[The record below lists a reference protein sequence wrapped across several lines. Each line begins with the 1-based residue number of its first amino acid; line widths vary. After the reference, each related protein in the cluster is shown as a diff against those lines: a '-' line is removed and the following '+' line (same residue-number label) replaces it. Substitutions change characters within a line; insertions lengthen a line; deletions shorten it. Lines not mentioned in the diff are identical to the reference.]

1 MSESP
6 REPAGAVLQ
15 IGDRCAA
22 VPDAN
27 PRCSAHRWGEEEMC
41 RASSSSSSF
50 FLKERGVQREQ
61 LLCASAEEQGEIRA
75 LQEERGGGREG
86 RGGGTH
92 SKDPCII
99 KLSSG
104 REAPKYDLEL
114 LPVLRLM
121 I

>member
-27 PRCSAHRWGEEEMC
+27 PCYSAHRWGEEEMC
-41 RASSSSSSF
+41 RASFF
-50 FLKERGVQREQ
+50 FLKERRVQREQ

-75 LQEERGGGREG
+75 LQEEREGGREG
-86 RGGGTH
+86 
-92 SKDPCII
+92 
-99 KLSSG
+99 G
-104 REAPKYDLEL
+104 REVGEGACTARTPASLSCQVDGRPRNMTWSYC
-114 LPVLRLM
+114 RCCG
-121 I
+121 

>member
-1 MSESP
+1 MQ
-6 REPAGAVLQ
+6 GFFFF
-15 IGDRCAA
+15 
-22 VPDAN
+22 
-27 PRCSAHRWGEEEMC
+27 
-41 RASSSSSSF
+41 F
-50 FLKERGVQREQ
+50 FLKERRVQREQ
-61 LLCASAEEQGEIRA
+61 LLCASAEERGEIRA
-75 LQEERGGGREG
+75 LQEEREGGREG

>member
-41 RASSSSSSF
+41 RASFF

-75 LQEERGGGREG
+75 LQEEREGGGEG
-86 RGGGTH
+86 RRGGGTH